1 MFQGNEI
8 IYYSV
13 GLLVLDAGLV
23 GFLTW
28 LIIKNWKTK
37 KAMLKSLE
45 KTIEAAELTKDR
57 LDAWR
62 LILEA
67 LSMGCSIPRA
77 KELSE
82 KWGLTF
88 EDSIEML
95 KRYPREDV
103 TPAIARGMD
112 IFIGQ
117 ILGMDIERY
126 WDKTREEWDGKMDKA
141 GDQNKTEKI
150 D

>member
-23 GFLTW
+23 GFLNW

-95 KRYPREDV
+95 KRYPRE
-103 TPAIARGMD
+103 
-112 IFIGQ
+112 
-117 ILGMDIERY
+117 
-126 WDKTREEWDGKMDKA
+126 
-141 GDQNKTEKI
+141 
-150 D
+150 